1 MRKFSDKPR
10 NFGMRKYLAMII
22 IGAMAIF
29 LLPKGF
35 NAVFSGK
42 FPKQAQEEFTLLL
55 ISEDKT
61 VTIPA
66 EDYITGCLFAQI
78 DVSYEQEALN
88 AQAACAYT
96 YALRLIENGEE
107 LSDSVSY
114 CQPYFTPKK
123 AKEYYGDSYEKY
135 LPALKE
141 AAKYGASHPI
151 YYDNKPIYSVFHSV
165 SAGTTNRPEYVWG
178 LSLPYLKRVDC
189 PIDTKYKAFSAEN
202 EMTPEEVRK
211 RLFQYDPTLEMPVD
225 YSLWFTDIV
234 KDETGYVTS
243 AKVGGKTV
251 SGGDLWR
258 ILKLRSAAFNIVWT
272 GMNFNIAT
280 KGYGHGVGLSQF
292 TANEMAKEG
301 KSAKEILEYFFA
313 GAEVR

>member
-1 MRKFSDKPR
+1 MK
-10 NFGMRKYLAMII
+10 KYLAMAII
-22 IGAMAIF
+22 AAFAVF

-35 NAVFSGK
+35 NAVFSGRPPEK
-42 FPKQAQEEFTLLL
+42 AQEEFTLIL

-66 EDYITGCLFAQI
+66 EDYIVGCLFAQI
-78 DVSYEQEALN
+78 DVSYELEALK
-88 AQAACAYT
+88 AQAAAAYT

-135 LPALKE
+135 LPVLKE
-141 AAKYGASHPI
+141 AAEYGANHPI
-151 YYDNKPIYSVFHSV
+151 YYENKPIYSVYHSV
-165 SAGTTNRPEYVWG
+165 SAGATNRPEYVWG
-178 LSLPYLKRVDC
+178 LSLPYLQRKDC
-189 PIDTKYKAFSAEN
+189 PKDKEYKGFSAEN
-202 EMTPEEVRK
+202 EITPEEVRQ
-211 RLFQYDPTLEMPVD
+211 RLFAYDPTLEMPVD
-225 YSLWFTDIV
+225 YSLWFTDTV
-234 KDETGYVTS
+234 KDENGYVTS
-243 AKVGGKTV
+243 AKIGEKTV

-280 KGYGHGVGLSQF
+280 KGCGHGVGLSQF

-301 KSAKEILEYFFA
+301 KSAEEILTYFYE
-313 GAEVR
+313 GAQVVCLS